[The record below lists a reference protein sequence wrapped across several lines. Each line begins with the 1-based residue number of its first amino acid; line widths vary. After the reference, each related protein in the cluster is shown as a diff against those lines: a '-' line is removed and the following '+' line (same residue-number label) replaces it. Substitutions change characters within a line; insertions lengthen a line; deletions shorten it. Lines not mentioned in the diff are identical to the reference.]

1 MYFTYLFK
9 AHITLAGGDSASYNT
24 DSHNFNPFV
33 IYIKVI
39 ISYFKVIISYL
50 KYKKKYINTGNRE
63 NIHVKNKIKEK
74 I

>member
-1 MYFTYLFK
+1 MNNFTYLFK

-39 ISYFKVIISYL
+39 ISYL
-50 KYKKKYINTGNRE
+50 KYKKKYINTGNRK